1 MIKQSKTFCI
11 FTNIKQA
18 IENNN
23 SKKIYYMRKT
33 LFTITASLLGLASAS
48 AQDVYIYKAG
58 DPNALCGVTN
68 VQRIE
73 FNENDLTFFQ
83 KNDSGSFGFDL
94 ASVDYLLFYKKE
106 IVNSI
111 RNASNSKEINISYD
125 GKNVSVESSNALSSV
140 EVYTTDGVK
149 YVALSPK
156 SKNAKLS
163 TVSYP
168 AGVYIVKAVAGKEV
182 TTTEI
187 VKK

>member
-1 MIKQSKTFCI
+1 
-11 FTNIKQA
+11 
-18 IENNN
+18 
-23 SKKIYYMRKT
+23 MRKT

-48 AQDVYIYKAG
+48 AQDVYVYKAG
-58 DPNALCGVTN
+58 VPNALCGVTN

-73 FNENDLTFFQ
+73 FNENALSFVP
-83 KNDSGSFGFDL
+83 KNKSESKEINL
-94 ASVDYLLFYKKE
+94 ADIDYLLFYNKE

-111 RNASNSKEINISYD
+111 RNASNSKEINISFD
-125 GKNVSVESSNALSSV
+125 GESVSVESSNALSSI

-149 YVALSPK
+149 YVSLSPK
-156 SKNAKLS
+156 AKHVKLS

-182 TTTEI
+182 TATEI

>member
-1 MIKQSKTFCI
+1 
-11 FTNIKQA
+11 
-18 IENNN
+18 
-23 SKKIYYMRKT
+23 MRKT

-48 AQDVYIYKAG
+48 AQDVYVYKAG

-73 FNENDLTFFQ
+73 FNENALSFVP
-83 KNDSGSFGFDL
+83 KNKSESKEINL
-94 ASVDYLLFYKKE
+94 ADIDYLLFYNKE

-111 RNASNSKEINISYD
+111 RNASNSKEINISFD
-125 GKNVSVESSNALSSV
+125 GESVSVESSNALSSV

-149 YVALSPK
+149 YVSSSPK
-156 SKNAKLS
+156 SKHAKLL
-163 TVSYP
+163 TVSFP

-182 TTTEI
+182 TATEI

>member
-1 MIKQSKTFCI
+1 
-11 FTNIKQA
+11 
-18 IENNN
+18 
-23 SKKIYYMRKT
+23 MRKT

-48 AQDVYIYKAG
+48 AQDVYVYKAG
-58 DPNALCGVTN
+58 VPNALCGVTN

-73 FNENDLTFFQ
+73 FNENALSFVP
-83 KNDSGSFGFDL
+83 KNKSESKEINL
-94 ASVDYLLFYKKE
+94 ADIDYLLFYNKE

-111 RNASNSKEINISYD
+111 RNASNSKEINISFD
-125 GKNVSVESSNALSSV
+125 GESVSVESYNALSSI

-149 YVALSPK
+149 YVSLSPK
-156 SKNAKLS
+156 SKHVKLS

-182 TTTEI
+182 TATEI

>member
-1 MIKQSKTFCI
+1 
-11 FTNIKQA
+11 
-18 IENNN
+18 
-23 SKKIYYMRKT
+23 MRKT

-48 AQDVYIYKAG
+48 AQDVYVYKAG
-58 DPNALCGVTN
+58 VPNALCGVTN

-73 FNENDLTFFQ
+73 FNENALSFVP
-83 KNDSGSFGFDL
+83 KNKSESKEINL
-94 ASVDYLLFYKKE
+94 ADIDYLLFYNKE

-111 RNASNSKEINISYD
+111 RNASNSKEINISFD
-125 GKNVSVESSNALSSV
+125 GESVSVESSNALSSI

-149 YVALSPK
+149 YVSLSPK
-156 SKNAKLS
+156 SKHVKLS

-182 TTTEI
+182 TATEI

>member
-1 MIKQSKTFCI
+1 
-11 FTNIKQA
+11 
-18 IENNN
+18 
-23 SKKIYYMRKT
+23 MRKT

-48 AQDVYIYKAG
+48 AQDVYVYKAG
-58 DPNALCGVTN
+58 VPNALCGVTN

-73 FNENDLTFFQ
+73 FNENALSFVP
-83 KNDSGSFGFDL
+83 KNKSESKEINL
-94 ASVDYLLFYKKE
+94 ADIDYLLFYNKE

-111 RNASNSKEINISYD
+111 RNASNSKEINISFD
-125 GKNVSVESSNALSSV
+125 GESISVESSNALSSI

-149 YVALSPK
+149 YVSLSPK
-156 SKNAKLS
+156 SKHVKLS

-182 TTTEI
+182 TATEI

>member
-1 MIKQSKTFCI
+1 
-11 FTNIKQA
+11 
-18 IENNN
+18 
-23 SKKIYYMRKT
+23 MRKT

-48 AQDVYIYKAG
+48 AQDVYVYKAG
-58 DPNALCGVTN
+58 VPNALCGVTN

-73 FNENDLTFFQ
+73 FNENALSFVP
-83 KNDSGSFGFDL
+83 KNKSESKEINL
-94 ASVDYLLFYKKE
+94 ADIDYLLFYNKE

-111 RNASNSKEINISYD
+111 RNASNSKEINISFD
-125 GKNVSVESSNALSSV
+125 GESVSVESSNALSSV

-149 YVALSPK
+149 YVSLSPK
-156 SKNAKLS
+156 SKHVKLS

-182 TTTEI
+182 TATEI

>member
-1 MIKQSKTFCI
+1 
-11 FTNIKQA
+11 
-18 IENNN
+18 
-23 SKKIYYMRKT
+23 MRKT

-48 AQDVYIYKAG
+48 AQDVYVYKAG

-73 FNENDLTFFQ
+73 FNENALSFVP
-83 KNDSGSFGFDL
+83 KNKSGSKEINL
-94 ASVDYLLFYKKE
+94 ADIDYLLFYNKE

-111 RNASNSKEINISYD
+111 RNASNSKEINISFD
-125 GKNVSVESSNALSSV
+125 GESVSVESSNALSSI

-149 YVALSPK
+149 YVSLSPK
-156 SKNAKLS
+156 SKHVKLS

-182 TTTEI
+182 TATEI

>member
-1 MIKQSKTFCI
+1 
-11 FTNIKQA
+11 
-18 IENNN
+18 
-23 SKKIYYMRKT
+23 MRKT

-48 AQDVYIYKAG
+48 AQDVYVYKAG
-58 DPNALCGVTN
+58 VPNALCGVTN

-73 FNENDLTFFQ
+73 FNENALSFVP
-83 KNDSGSFGFDL
+83 KNKSESKEINL
-94 ASVDYLLFYKKE
+94 ADIDYLLLYNKE

-111 RNASNSKEINISYD
+111 RNASNSKEINISFD
-125 GKNVSVESSNALSSV
+125 GESVSVESSNALSSI

-149 YVALSPK
+149 YVSLSPK
-156 SKNAKLS
+156 SKHVKLS

-182 TTTEI
+182 TATEI

>member
-1 MIKQSKTFCI
+1 
-11 FTNIKQA
+11 
-18 IENNN
+18 
-23 SKKIYYMRKT
+23 MRKT

-48 AQDVYIYKAG
+48 AQDVYVYKAG
-58 DPNALCGVTN
+58 VPNALCGVTN

-73 FNENDLTFFQ
+73 FNENALSFVP
-83 KNDSGSFGFDL
+83 KNKSESKEINL
-94 ASVDYLLFYKKE
+94 ADIDYLLFYNKE

-111 RNASNSKEINISYD
+111 RNASNSKEINISFD
-125 GKNVSVESSNALSSV
+125 GESVSVESSNALSSV

-149 YVALSPK
+149 YVSLSPK
-156 SKNAKLS
+156 SKHTKLS

-182 TTTEI
+182 TATEI

>member
-1 MIKQSKTFCI
+1 
-11 FTNIKQA
+11 
-18 IENNN
+18 
-23 SKKIYYMRKT
+23 MRKS

-48 AQDVYIYKAG
+48 AQDVYVYKAG
-58 DPNALCGVTN
+58 VPNALCGVTN

-73 FNENDLTFFQ
+73 FNENALSFVP
-83 KNDSGSFGFDL
+83 KNKSESKEINL
-94 ASVDYLLFYKKE
+94 ADIDYLLFYNKE

-111 RNASNSKEINISYD
+111 RNASNSKEINISFD
-125 GKNVSVESSNALSSV
+125 GESVSVESSNALSSI

-149 YVALSPK
+149 YVSLSPK
-156 SKNAKLS
+156 SKHVKLS

-182 TTTEI
+182 TATEI